1 MRGSK
6 KEARGKDFTVP
17 GLLLTRFQI
26 LLTNSTELRGALYPA
41 GFYRKLMVHRL
52 QPTDL
57 LNRFI
62 INGASVNQRAARGKN
77 SFLKAPRRCPV
88 PVGKKAC
95 KNNRRYVCIWSGV
108 CASRIV
114 GASAEVLTTVLAMAV
129 GDRGNY
135 VYYDRKIKSSF
146 LYGLL
151 LYV

>member
-1 MRGSK
+1 M
-6 KEARGKDFTVP
+6 P

-26 LLTNSTELRGALYPA
+26 LLTNSTELREALYPA

-88 PVGKKAC
+88 PVG
-95 KNNRRYVCIWSGV
+95 
-108 CASRIV
+108 
-114 GASAEVLTTVLAMAV
+114 E
-129 GDRGNY
+129 
-135 VYYDRKIKSSF
+135 KS
-146 LYGLL
+146 L
-151 LYV
+151 